1 MLSHLSAIAD
11 VPNKRATFQ
20 LVGLMKSY
28 ARMQFFRALIDS
40 GVAPLLDKARSVEEI
55 ATKTDIS
62 RPDLLEKL
70 LGLGVGLGELAQA
83 NDGFVAKSAMCQAL
97 ASADGAPITAMIREI
112 ANYHGDV
119 FGEFPARL
127 KGAPPK
133 DYLAEMGEV
142 VSVSSEIVAP
152 FLRTFARQVTTGEKK
167 HILEI
172 GCGAGNY
179 LVLYAKGGHGGL
191 AIDLN
196 TTVIEQAKT
205 NLESHG
211 YADNFSVIHDDIRNP
226 SPALDGPFDL
236 ITSYQNIYYFTD
248 DERPKLFGTILERL
262 GEQGSFALAS
272 TFGSDR
278 PMSNFFDIVLD
289 STVGCYPLPKL
300 DVVVEEL
307 KAAGFGKVE
316 TQRLV
321 PGDEFFGVV
330 AQR

>member
-20 LVGLMKSY
+20 LVGLMKSF

-40 GVAPLLDKARSVEEI
+40 GVAPLLDKPRTVEDI
-55 ATKTDIS
+55 ASQAGIS
-62 RPDLLEKL
+62 EPELLEKL
-70 LGLGVGLGELAQA
+70 LGLGVGLGELSRVAGEYA
-83 NDGFVAKSAMCQAL
+83 AKSAMCLAL
-97 ASADGAPITAMIREI
+97 ASPEGAPITAMIREI

-119 FGEFPARL
+119 FAEFPARL

-152 FLRTFARQVTTGEKK
+152 FLRTFARQVTAGPGKR
-167 HILEI
+167 ILEI

-179 LVLYAKGGHGGL
+179 LVIYASGGHRGL

-196 TTVIEQAKT
+196 TTVIEQAKA

-211 YADNFSVIHDDIRNP
+211 YPDNFSVIQDDIRSP

-236 ITSYQNIYYFTD
+236 ITSYQNF
-248 DERPKLFGTILERL
+248 
-262 GEQGSFALAS
+262 
-272 TFGSDR
+272 
-278 PMSNFFDIVLD
+278 
-289 STVGCYPLPKL
+289 
-300 DVVVEEL
+300 
-307 KAAGFGKVE
+307 
-316 TQRLV
+316 
-321 PGDEFFGVV
+321 
-330 AQR
+330 